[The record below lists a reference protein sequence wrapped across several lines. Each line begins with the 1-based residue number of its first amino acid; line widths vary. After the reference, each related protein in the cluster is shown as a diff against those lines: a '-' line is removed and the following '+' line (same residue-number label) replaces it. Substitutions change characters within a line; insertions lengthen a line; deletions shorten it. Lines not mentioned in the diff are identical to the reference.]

1 MSAAHA
7 FRIARHEWRLILKEP
22 RFLLPFLVTPLLV
35 IGIQAFAV
43 YISGVAN
50 GFEALAIARS
60 LMIMLAVI
68 TPSMAVPLG
77 ADSFAGE
84 RERNTLEILL
94 CLPVGPLT
102 LFWGKVLGI
111 LPLPVLIG
119 WLGQGILLAVLS
131 SRVEIPPEGWDGFLR
146 AFALAPAVALFFGAL
161 AAFISMGSETV
172 RGAAQLCSLA
182 MLLVFG
188 VILSST
194 DRLYASGPFYGGVM
208 TALLGG
214 SALCLLLARKRFLRL
229 P

>member
-1 MSAAHA
+1 VSAAHA

-22 RFLLPFLVTPLLV
+22 RFLLPFLITPLLV

-43 YISGVAN
+43 YVSGSAN
-50 GFEALAIARS
+50 AFEALTIARS
-60 LMIMLAVI
+60 LMMMLAVI
-68 TPSMAVPLG
+68 TPSLAVPLG

-111 LPLPVLIG
+111 LPLPILIG
-119 WLGQGILLAVLS
+119 WLGQGILLSVLS
-131 SRVEIPPEGWDGFLR
+131 SRVEIPPAYWEGFLR
-146 AFALAPAVALFFGAL
+146 AFALAPAVALFFGSL

-182 MLLVFG
+182 MLVVFG

-194 DRLYASGPFYGGVM
+194 DRLYAGGPFYGAVM
-208 TALLGG
+208 AALLGG
-214 SALCLLLARKRFLRL
+214 SALCLLLARRRFLRL